1 MNGDRG
7 FSAEAQR
14 YLDQESGELAD
25 TRVQGEVERFKSAVA
40 TYVAG
45 LAVPGREVDRAI
57 MAVIRERRSPARQRA
72 RWRWFLEPQ
81 VLRVRPALA
90 AAVAILLAVGLWSV
104 APSREGRGGAG
115 APVRERAA
123 TAAARTVLVRF
134 ELRVLDADEVTL
146 VGTFNGW
153 DESAIPL
160 QKSPATGL
168 WIATVSLLPGRY
180 EYLFVVNGER
190 WIPDPSAHA
199 QVDDG
204 FGQVNSVIV
213 VGPRG
218 VVRT

>member
-7 FSAEAQR
+7 FSAAAQR
-14 YLDQESGELAD
+14 YLDQAPGELTD
-25 TRVQGEVERFKSAVA
+25 TRMRGEVERFNSAMA
-40 TYVAG
+40 TYVSG
-45 LAVPGREVDRAI
+45 LSLPGREVDRAV
-57 MAVIRERRSPARQRA
+57 MAVIRERRRPALRHA

-81 VLRVRPALA
+81 VLRIRPALA
-90 AAVAILLAVGLWSV
+90 AAAVLLVVGLWSLV
-104 APSREGRGGAG
+104 PAIGPRSGPVDEQPAIAG
-115 APVRERAA
+115 AH
-123 TAAARTVLVRF
+123 TVLVRF
-134 ELRVLDADEVTL
+134 ELRAPEAGAVTL

-153 DESAIPL
+153 DESAILL

-168 WIATVSLLPGRY
+168 WAATVPLVPGRY
-180 EYLFVVNGER
+180 EYLFVVDGER
-190 WIPDPSAHA
+190 WMPDPSAHA